1 MSKDYTPGESRV
13 YHDGCGLGIKDSYDL
28 VREKCIKDFVVID
41 DNCQPGKP
49 KHHPYMEDSKLGRMI
64 IAMNYM

>member
-1 MSKDYTPGESRV
+1 MMVGKIQEKT
-13 YHDGCGLGIKDSYDL
+13 KNDSQKKSTY
-28 VREKCIKDFVVID
+28 KDFVVID
-41 DNCQPGKP
+41 DNCKPGKP

>member
-1 MSKDYTPGESRV
+1 MKEVKTS
-13 YHDGCGLGIKDSYDL
+13 
-28 VREKCIKDFVVID
+28 EKNEIDFQKKSTYKDFVVID
-41 DNCQPGKP
+41 DNCKPGKP